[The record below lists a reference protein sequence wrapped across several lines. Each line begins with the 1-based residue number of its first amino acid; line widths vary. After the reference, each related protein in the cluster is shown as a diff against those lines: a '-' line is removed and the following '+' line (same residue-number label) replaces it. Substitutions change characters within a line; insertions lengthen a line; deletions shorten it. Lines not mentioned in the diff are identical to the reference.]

1 MWQQL
6 LTVRLLTRTGCALPR
21 LSPSGP
27 RSIRHSSICPYGENM
42 SRMSF
47 SLHFLEIIPINSFLS
62 STAIQHNTTSN
73 TPALCQGKWCNYT
86 YNMHICFTV
95 LLQHLLHKGHDS
107 SLWAFFH
114 TWYICFIS
122 CPGMIASHSPLP
134 HWSAFTFILNSMPRH
149 ACKCTKSNA
158 VGSNMNWVGWQTAS
172 IQEDETSCATYT
184 VYVLQ
189 FTVSL
194 LHCRTH
200 QCTMESYLLLCMLCF
215 NKRDANNSHPAD
227 FLTSISTV
235 CSNVLA

>member
-6 LTVRLLTRTGCALPR
+6 LPARLLTRTGCSLPR

-95 LLQHLLHKGHDS
+95 LLQQLLHKGHDL
-107 SLWAFFH
+107 SLWAFCTHGTFVSWSLP
-114 TWYICFIS
+114 TLL
-122 CPGMIASHSPLP
+122 CPTGQLSHSYWIPCP
-134 HWSAFTFILNSMPRH
+134 
-149 ACKCTKSNA
+149 
-158 VGSNMNWVGWQTAS
+158 
-172 IQEDETSCATYT
+172 D
-184 VYVLQ
+184 
-189 FTVSL
+189 
-194 LHCRTH
+194 
-200 QCTMESYLLLCMLCF
+200 ML
-215 NKRDANNSHPAD
+215 ANVQSPMW
-227 FLTSISTV
+227 
-235 CSNVLA
+235 